1 MSSGRTEGPRVQVV
15 VESVVTKRLGA
26 LPVAA
31 EFLRRLD
38 VAGIVDGLRPPD
50 LRADLTHGQVIE
62 VLVANRLTAPAP
74 LFRVGDW
81 AYSCEAVKGLG
92 GGRCVSRLVH

>member
-1 MSSGRTEGPRVQVV
+1 MEAVV
-15 VESVVTKRLGA
+15 SKRLGA

-38 VAGIVDGLRPPD
+38 VAEIVDGLRPPD
-50 LRADLTHGQVIE
+50 SRADLTHGRVIE

-74 LFRVGDW
+74 LFRVVHC

-92 GGRCVSRLVH
+92 GGLCVSRLVH

>member
-1 MSSGRTEGPRVQVV
+1 MDVV

-31 EFLRRLD
+31 EVLRRLD
-38 VAGIVDGLRPPD
+38 VVGIVDGLRPPD
-50 LRADLTHGQVIE
+50 SRADLTHGQVIE
-62 VLVANRLTAPAP
+62 VLVANRLAAPAP
-74 LFRVGDW
+74 LFRVGGW